1 MRFLQAIS
9 MLYENTRASV
19 LTPDGKTEFVNVI
32 AGVLPIDTLTPYLFT
47 IVLD

>member
-9 MLYENTRASV
+9 MLYEITRASV
-19 LTPDGKTEFVNVI
+19 LTPDGKTEFVDVI